1 MGLED
6 WIGKQEIWILFPVAS
21 TSEHFFSSLSALV
34 ISCGNKTCLLSLST
48 NEGQMPY
55 IVPSI
60 TKTPLSSE
68 EQI

>member
-21 TSEHFFSSLSALV
+21 TVSISSHLSALV

-48 NEGQMPY
+48 NEGQMPC
-55 IVPSI
+55 IFPSI
-60 TKTPLSSE
+60 TKTLLSSE